1 MNKKTISVFAP
12 ATVANVACG
21 FDVLGFAIQQPG
33 DIVELTLNTS
43 EKVTIKQISG
53 DGGRLPLVAEKN
65 TAGVAVI
72 EFLKY
77 LNQIQGVEISIQK
90 NLPLGS
96 GLGSSA
102 ASSAAA
108 LVGIN
113 ELLGNPLSKKELIP
127 FAMEAERIACG
138 AAHADNVAPSILG
151 GLVLIRSYTPLD
163 IIEIPTPSNLCCV
176 VVNPHI
182 ELRTEDSR
190 KVLPK
195 EIPLQ
200 IAITQ
205 WGNLAALIAGFMKN
219 DFDII
224 SRSLQDVIAEP
235 YRAPLIPGFSSV
247 KQAALNLGALGCSIS
262 GSGPSIFALCNS
274 ENIANEVAKAMQQ
287 KFQEIGLES
296 TAFISK
302 INAEGAKVL

>member
-21 FDVLGFAIQQPG
+21 FDVLGFAIAQPG
-33 DIVELTLNTS
+33 DVVELTLNAS
-43 EKVTIKQISG
+43 EKVTITQISG
-53 DGGRLPLVAEKN
+53 DGGRLPLAAGKN

-72 EFLKY
+72 EFLKH
-77 LNQIQGVEISIQK
+77 LKQTQGVEISIQK

-151 GLVLIRSYTPLD
+151 GLVLIRSYSPLD
-163 IIEIPTPSNLCCV
+163 IIEIPTPSNLYCA

-205 WGNLAALIAGFMKN
+205 WGNLAALIAGFIKN
-219 DFDII
+219 DFEII
-224 SRSLQDVIAEP
+224 SRSLHDVIAEP
-235 YRAPLIPGFSSV
+235 HRAPLIPGFSSA